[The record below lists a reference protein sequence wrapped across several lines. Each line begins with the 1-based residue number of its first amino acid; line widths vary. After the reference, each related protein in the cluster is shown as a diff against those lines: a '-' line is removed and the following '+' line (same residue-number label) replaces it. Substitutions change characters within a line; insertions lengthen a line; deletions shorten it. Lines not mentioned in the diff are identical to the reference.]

1 MCRRTKITR
10 GFNNFMQMSVL
21 DKNKKFNQP
30 YFGKKQLLTLK
41 MTMNRLNGNWFGVYI
56 KKSECFIICYG

>member
-30 YFGKKQLLTLK
+30 YFGKKTAANTQNDNEQT
-41 MTMNRLNGNWFGVYI
+41 
-56 KKSECFIICYG
+56 